1 MASHQVSKDYE
12 MFDPWAYLDKQYGE
26 VNAFHR
32 HSLKLV
38 HEFYKSYGSSPTG
51 LKVLDFGAGPVIVYE
66 ISASLYASEIVLA
79 EYVDK
84 NREVLQMWLDRDP
97 NGPNWSPFFE
107 HVVQELEGK
116 SKEEAAKREE
126 ELRKV
131 VKAVIPCDI
140 RKDPP
145 IEPAYHGP
153 YDAIFTGYCL
163 ETACNSLQELS
174 AAVSKLAKL
183 LKPGG
188 KLVIIT
194 MEGPGDTNFYTVG
207 DKKFVALS
215 IREEALKTILEQ
227 NGFYDITIECQP
239 RDAPGITLENTP
251 PEFCDWTTKF
261 ISIATKSK

>member
-12 MFDPWAYLDKQYGE
+12 MFDPWAYLDKQYGK

-32 HSLKLV
+32 HSLKHV
-38 HEFYKSYGSSPTG
+38 HEFYKSYGSPPTG

-66 ISASLYASEIVLA
+66 ISASLCASEIGLA

-84 NREVLQMWLDRDP
+84 TREVLQMWLDRDP

-107 HVVQELEGK
+107 RVVRELEGK

-140 RKDPP
+140 HKDPP
-145 IEPAYHGP
+145 VEPAYHGP
-153 YDAIFTGYCL
+153 YDVIFTGYCL
-163 ETACNSLQELS
+163 ESACNSLEELS
-174 AAVSKLAKL
+174 GAVSKLAKL

-188 KLVIIT
+188 RLVIVT
-194 MEGPGDTNFYTVG
+194 MEGPGDTNFYMLG
-207 DKKFVALS
+207 DKKFITLS
-215 IREEALKTILEQ
+215 VREEALKTIM
-227 NGFYDITIECQP
+227 
-239 RDAPGITLENTP
+239 A
-251 PEFCDWTTKF
+251 
-261 ISIATKSK
+261 